1 VILSHHIWI
10 LIMQYLLNSKNK
22 GFTLIE
28 LMIVVAIIGI
38 LAAVALPEY
47 QSYVAKSDVTSC
59 YKEIQSGRVL
69 FEIKA
74 NAGTPPSTAA
84 NLAEINVLSSE
95 SCSSHSITSTTI
107 TGIAKGSAP
116 VNGTNINLVRDALTG
131 IWTCNITNRPASW
144 DSSFLPQGC
153 IEL

>member
-1 VILSHHIWI
+1 VKYKT
-10 LIMQYLLNSKNK
+10 Q

-47 QSYVAKSDVTSC
+47 QSYVAKSDVSSC

-74 NAGTPPSTAA
+74 NAGTPPVNAA
-84 NLAEINVLSSE
+84 NLSEINVLNSE
-95 SCSSHSITSTTI
+95 SCASHSLTSTTI
-107 TGIAKGSAP
+107 IGIAKGSTPIA
-116 VNGTNINLVRDALTG
+116 GANINLVRDVTTG
-131 IWTCNITNRPASW
+131 VWTCNITSRPTSW
-144 DSSFLPQGC
+144 KSDYTPKGC
-153 IEL
+153 SEL

>member
-1 VILSHHIWI
+1 
-10 LIMQYLLNSKNK
+10 MKNSTS

-47 QSYVAKSDVTSC
+47 QSYVAKSDVSSC

-74 NAGTPPSTAA
+74 NSGTPPSDEA
-84 NLAEINVLSSE
+84 NLKEINVAVAQ
-95 SCSSHSITSTTI
+95 SCSSHSVTSTTI
-107 TGIAKGSAP
+107 TGIAKGSTP
-116 VNGTNINLVRDALTG
+116 VHGTNINLVRNATTG
-131 IWTCNITNRPASW
+131 VWSCNTTNRPTSW
-144 DSSFLPQGC
+144 KSEYSPDGC
-153 IEL
+153 TEL